1 MGKFLDA
8 CYQPDLN
15 QDEAN
20 SFKRPIKTKK
30 IESVV
35 KNLPTKQ
42 TNKQKR
48 TEGQIYS
55 AQNSFYKTFKE

>member
-1 MGKFLDA
+1 MSKFLDA
-8 CYQPDLN
+8 CHQPNLN

-30 IESVV
+30 IEPVV

-42 TNKQKR
+42 IK
-48 TEGQIYS
+48 
-55 AQNSFYKTFKE
+55 KELKAR

>member
-8 CYQPDLN
+8 CHQPGLN

-42 TNKQKR
+42 TNK
-48 TEGQIYS
+48 
-55 AQNSFYKTFKE
+55 KELKARYIQHRILSIRPSKNK